1 MFVWHDS
8 FWLAYICR
16 KEHKF
21 IRSRSSSTLVRNVRS
36 SKIFR
41 RPSTPELPFLC
52 CVVLGLP
59 GCVQSH
65 ILILK
70 YISSQRKRILALGCD
85 VKTILPKRFP
95 SSVTRISHRT
105 LKTDTMARPDLRD
118 SLRESFF
125 FPVWLFLTRH
135 NYWGSFQDLPRE
147 FKIIGDLKAALMAE
161 LGARHEGALRRESLW
176 KVVSLICS
184 KWSVPLWSLGPGL
197 ALISA

>member
-21 IRSRSSSTLVRNVRS
+21 IRSRSSSTLVRNVKS

-41 RPSTPELPFLC
+41 RPSTPELLFLC
-52 CVVLGLP
+52 CAVLGLP

-70 YISSQRKRILALGCD
+70 YISSQRKRILALSCD

-95 SSVTRISHRT
+95 SSVTRISHIT

-125 FPVWLFLTRH
+125 FQFDCFSQGVITGEAFKTFLG
-135 NYWGSFQDLPRE
+135 N
-147 FKIIGDLKAALMAE
+147 
-161 LGARHEGALRRESLW
+161 LR
-176 KVVSLICS
+176 
-184 KWSVPLWSLGPGL
+184 SLGIWKQL
-197 ALISA
+197 WWQS